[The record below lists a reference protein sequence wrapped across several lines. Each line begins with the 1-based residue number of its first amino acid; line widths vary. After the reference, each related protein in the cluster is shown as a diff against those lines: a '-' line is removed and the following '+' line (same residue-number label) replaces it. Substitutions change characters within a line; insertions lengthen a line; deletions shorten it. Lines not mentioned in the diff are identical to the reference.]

1 MSVPVEYLDL
11 DDLLTVAEAILGHP
25 PQVRDYGLLEAALAR
40 PAATVY
46 GQDAYPSLVEKAAAL
61 LLSLVNNHALVDGN
75 KRLGWI
81 GCLLFLSMND
91 QEVRGD
97 PDADTAF
104 VLSVADG
111 TRTDVE
117 EVAYELAVRINPQ
130 TSRELE

>member
-1 MSVPVEYLDL
+1 VSLPVEYLDL

-91 QEVRGD
+91 QEVWVD

-117 EVAYELAVRINPQ
+117 DVAYELAVRIKPHQ
-130 TSRELE
+130 SRA